1 MNIKELGRY
10 QWEWLNKYGTITL
23 NEWRYEYIDNI
34 KIVLSPKGFGYC
46 DCRRM
51 FEEMFDVS
59 TGEFIFEF
67 NVPAVPNK
75 TFSLTNFNFFI

>member
-34 KIVLSPKGFGYC
+34 KGIPISVDWYYVGIWNPTKKDGGYQE
-46 DCRRM
+46 RRNNLKQNPYHYWP
-51 FEEMFDVS
+51 
-59 TGEFIFEF
+59 T
-67 NVPAVPNK
+67 
-75 TFSLTNFNFFI
+75 